1 MVVLLISQTE
11 LHETNNKD
19 FDPSEDCRMQ
29 RELFWKDVAI
39 GGQGR
44 AFQVVRIVDG
54 IWGILRAIM
63 CQCS

>member
-1 MVVLLISQTE
+1 MRQITRTLIH
-11 LHETNNKD
+11 LRIAG
-19 FDPSEDCRMQ
+19 CRGSY
-29 RELFWKDVAI
+29 FGKDVAI